1 MTHEYSDNQSNGEI
15 VTPPG
20 TAEEVPK
27 RAMQFIVI
35 TGLSGAGKGL
45 ATRHF
50 EDFGFFCADNMPPAL
65 LPTFAELCARG
76 GIGRVAIVVDVRGG
90 TFFNDLSEA
99 LERLR
104 ADGVRPRILFLD
116 ADDESLIQRFK
127 ETRRRHPLSDAEP
140 DLTKAIGA
148 ERAALVELREQADKI
163 VNTSSVTP
171 RELREAIQ
179 KTFVDENDAARMLVQ
194 IESFGFKHG
203 QPHDA
208 DLVFDVRF
216 LKNPNYDREIGHL
229 DGYCEPVIDYV
240 MRESLTQDY
249 LKHLES
255 FVGFCL
261 PQFEKE
267 GKAYLSIA
275 IGCTGGRHRSVVL
288 TNWLADQLSES
299 GYNARATHRDLR
311 RSTKERD
318 AKLAAQSEHNRG
330 ETGDAQQS
338 SDGQKEML

>member
-1 MTHEYSDNQSNGEI
+1 MAHEYSPNQNNGPL
-15 VTPPG
+15 TPAG
-20 TAEEVPK
+20 TGDEVPK

-65 LPTFAELCARG
+65 LPMFAELCARG
-76 GIGRVAIVVDVRGG
+76 GVGRVAIVVDVRGG
-90 TFFNDLSEA
+90 TFFHDLSEA

-116 ADDESLIQRFK
+116 ADDDSLIQRFK

-140 DLTKAIGA
+140 DLNEAIRV
-148 ERAALVELREQADKI
+148 EREALVELREQADTI

-179 KTFVDENDAARMLVQ
+179 KTFVEETDAARMLVQ

-203 QPHDA
+203 LPHDA

-240 MRESLTQDY
+240 MREPLTQDY

-288 TNWLADQLSES
+288 TNWLTEQLNES
-299 GYNARATHRDLR
+299 GYNARASHRDLR
-311 RSTKERD
+311 RSARERED
-318 AKLAAQSEHNRG
+318 KVAAQTQHDRRKTDEV
-330 ETGDAQQS
+330 QQS
-338 SDGQKEML
+338 DNGQGDTL